1 MAGYQRHDF
10 ETTSVSPGS
19 DGEWGAFARGFS
31 NGHSMGRAIS
41 TAVNRRNISKAN
53 EDYQKDVEAANQQ
66 DIKTQEEMD
75 PELKKAGVSDR
86 AAIMTKSQLEKLSP
100 EAQEYFKDYYRSQQ
114 LEGNTPQNRYDFATR
129 KGMLDDAA
137 SRRKEAIQSSFLKHM
152 GPEAYN
158 EFRKNE
164 AQANAAEY
172 EDMRTQKKMAMRDF
186 MNVANSNSPESF
198 SAILSMG
205 QKLGVPLPQGVQVD
219 IRNGTFTV
227 AGPKGKPQVQPLTAE
242 AVQPYLDS
250 IKMKMFEDIYADDMK
265 QLAAAQNYQFG
276 KDTYDA
282 RVEGENQKPALAR
295 SADARGWFSARETA
309 SHNQAMENLGGV
321 ALGTKGPKLPEDKMV
336 PLPDGSSI
344 PASYLGDSVDKDGTV
359 LNEEAYNQGVKR
371 YQQDRNF
378 LLGLE
383 KQTGIKGLSGVNPNL
398 FKLYLQSLFR
408 QQ

>member
-19 DGEWGAFARGFS
+19 DGGWGAFARGFS
-31 NGHSMGRAIS
+31 NGHSIGRAGSAAINRYN
-41 TAVNRRNISKAN
+41 VNKAN
-53 EDYQKDVEAANQQ
+53 DEYQKDVEAANQK

-86 AAIMTKSQLEKLSP
+86 AAIMTKPQLENLSP

-114 LEGNTPQNRYDFATR
+114 LQGNKPEYRYDFATR
-129 KGMLDDAA
+129 QGMLDDAA

-158 EFRKNE
+158 EYRRNE
-164 AQANAAEY
+164 AAANAADY
-172 EDMRTQKKMAMRDF
+172 EDMRTQKKMAMRNF
-186 MNVANSNSPESF
+186 LEAANANSPESF

-219 IRNGTFTV
+219 IKNGTFSVT
-227 AGPKGKPQVQPLTAE
+227 GPKGKPQVQPLTAE

-276 KDTYDA
+276 KDTYAA

-309 SHNQAMENLGGV
+309 NHNQAMENLGGV

-336 PLPDGSSI
+336 PLPDGTSI
-344 PASYLGDSVDKDGTV
+344 PASYLGDSVDKEGNV

-371 YQQDRNF
+371 YQQDRSF

>member
-10 ETTSVSPGS
+10 ETTSVAPGS
-19 DGEWGAFARGFS
+19 GGEWGAFARGFS
-31 NGHSMGRAIS
+31 NGHSIGKAANAAINQHN
-41 TAVNRRNISKAN
+41 VSKAN
-53 EDYQKDVEAANQQ
+53 EEYQKDVEAANQK
-66 DIKTQEEMD
+66 DIKPQEAIDSSLTKE
-75 PELKKAGVSDR
+75 GVSGR
-86 AAIMTKSQLEKLSP
+86 AAIMTKSQLENLSP

-114 LEGNTPQNRYDFATR
+114 LQGNTPQNRYDFATR
-129 KGMLDDAA
+129 QGMMEDAA
-137 SRRKEAIQSSFLKHM
+137 ARRKEAIQSSYLTYM

-158 EFRKNE
+158 QYRRDQ
-164 AQANAAEY
+164 AAANAAEY
-172 EDMRTQKKMAMRDF
+172 EDVRTQKKMAMRDF

-219 IRNGTFTV
+219 AKNGTFTMM
-227 AGPKGKPQVQPLTAE
+227 GPNGKPQVQPLTAE
-242 AVQPYLDS
+242 AVQPYLND

-321 ALGTKGPKLPEDKMV
+321 ALGAKGPKLPEDKMV